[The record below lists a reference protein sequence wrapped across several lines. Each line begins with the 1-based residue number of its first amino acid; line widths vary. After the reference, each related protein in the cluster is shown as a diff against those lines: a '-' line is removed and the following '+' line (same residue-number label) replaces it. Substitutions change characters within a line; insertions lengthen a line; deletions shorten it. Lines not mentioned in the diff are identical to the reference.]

1 MEVYGINVLFLIGDP
16 AVREVFGFVCFKK
29 FPILLKSDPEKNSLS
44 RSGKKNIIAI
54 LILAFHNES
63 PEVYMGIIKTKKK
76 IKNNKKAGY
85 ISVVTWALTP
95 YDIIGA
101 RLQASSES
109 SILKPFRNSQE
120 HLL

>member
-1 MEVYGINVLFLIGDP
+1 
-16 AVREVFGFVCFKK
+16 
-29 FPILLKSDPEKNSLS
+29 
-44 RSGKKNIIAI
+44 
-54 LILAFHNES
+54 
-63 PEVYMGIIKTKKK
+63 MGIIKTKKK
-76 IKNNKKAGY
+76 FKNNKKAGY